1 MKNLLSKKLSDKL
14 FNGLILLIG
23 STFFINKL
31 STILIIVFFVFCLL
45 FKRQFIFTKT
55 SFYIGVVIAS
65 LFLVELFFLWNNSD
79 IRLGFKSLEKYLSLL
94 LFPLLILGNYKDVKV
109 KFILLNYA
117 RITLGVTLLF
127 FIRFIFVYSDNVELY
142 LQGQHLWEAGYVL
155 VDSFGN
161 HAPNVSLHLAFVTA
175 IILYY
180 FISDYDKSKGFRKIL
195 DIMSIVVL
203 MMLVFIIN
211 TRVALVLMFL
221 DCFLVLVYF
230 IKEKKI
236 FISRVTQTVFLIFF
250 VLMIISSIV
259 IVVKV
264 PYYKEKFST
273 VTFGYMDKIGKLDE
287 IEKPEAKVYNSLALR
302 LSVWKSV
309 LEVYAENNMI
319 IGVGASDFD
328 KLLFEKYE
336 ETNQVFLRK
345 YELGPHNQYIESL
358 VKFGVVGIFAL
369 IAYVFLPFIL
379 GIKINSIL
387 MIVFS
392 INLILAN
399 FFDGYLFLFM
409 GIVYSGWMISIFG
422 AFYLQV
428 KEKIIT

>member
-358 VKFGVVGIFAL
+358 VKFGLVGIFAL